1 MLNALILVIQI
12 ASSVALI
19 VLILLHAGRGG
30 GLSDMFGGGSLG
42 GSMAGSTVVERNLD
56 RITVA
61 IAIVFLFSTVLL
73 APAFAVTVSANVG
86 GACGPAGP
94 HRDLATMAPCSYERA
109 TTSEWRNRQTRQLEG
124 LVPER
129 VWGFKSPLRHAR

>member
-61 IAIVFLFSTVLL
+61 IAVVFAFSTVLL
-73 APAFAVTVSANVG
+73 A
-86 GACGPAGP
+86 
-94 HRDLATMAPCSYERA
+94 
-109 TTSEWRNRQTRQLEG
+109 
-124 LVPER
+124 
-129 VWGFKSPLRHAR
+129 LRLQ